1 MQQPP
6 PCRSACFLQKEDA
19 GGSLSLNSLIQEQ
32 MPFEVAL
39 LCLLLVRDPQD
50 EAFDPA
56 CYQLS
61 LPKIP
66 IRRDVCVDVVH
77 GNSASS

>member
-1 MQQPP
+1 
-6 PCRSACFLQKEDA
+6 
-19 GGSLSLNSLIQEQ
+19 

-39 LCLLLVRDPQD
+39 LCLLLVHNPQD

-66 IRRDVCVDVVH
+66 IRRDVCVDVVQ